1 MKQRLITGSILVLV
15 LGLITYF
22 GEGTFRFLF
31 TGLCLIL
38 SGVAAWE
45 FGKVTFKD
53 KLNSFIRYLPILFSV
68 GFTLLNL
75 LVFELIWLWFTYSI
89 VYLLGIFLV
98 YILLYVF
105 ISNIT
110 YKDIANSFLTITYTS
125 LGFIAFGILRHLS
138 IYLIIYLFLVAMLT
152 DVFAYL
158 IGIKFG
164 KHRLAVKISPKKS
177 IEGAVAG
184 LVIGGLLAGLFAY
197 QANIFVGVHIILVFL
212 ITFALS
218 AISQIGDLVASKF
231 KREVGIKDY
240 SQLFPGHGGVL
251 DRFDSSMFLAVF
263 LLIIIMVI

>member
-1 MKQRLITGSILVLV
+1 MKQRVITGSILVLV

-22 GEGTFRFLF
+22 GDGPFRFLF
-31 TGLCLIL
+31 IGLCLIL

-53 KLNSFIRYLPILFSV
+53 KLNSYIRYLPIIFSV

-75 LVFELIWLWFTYSI
+75 LIFEATWIWFVYSLIYLVGVFLI
-89 VYLLGIFLV
+89 

-105 ISNIT
+105 LENLT
-110 YKDIANSFLTITYTS
+110 AKDIANSYLTIIYTS

-138 IYLIIYLFLVAMLT
+138 IYLIIYLFLVSMLT

-177 IEGAVAG
+177 VEGAVAG
-184 LVIGGLLAGLFAY
+184 LVIGGLLAGIFAHF
-197 QANIFVGVHIILVFL
+197 ANIYNDINIVFVIL
-212 ITFALS
+212 ITFVLS

-231 KREVGIKDY
+231 KREAGIKDY
-240 SQLFPGHGGVL
+240 SRIFPGHGGVL

>member
-1 MKQRLITGSILVLV
+1 

-22 GEGTFRFLF
+22 GDGPFRFLF
-31 TGLCLIL
+31 IGLCLIL

-53 KLNSFIRYLPILFSV
+53 KLNSYIRYLPIIFSV

-75 LVFELIWLWFTYSI
+75 LIFEATWIWFVYSLIYLVGVFLI
-89 VYLLGIFLV
+89 

-105 ISNIT
+105 L
-110 YKDIANSFLTITYTS
+110 D
-125 LGFIAFGILRHLS
+125 
-138 IYLIIYLFLVAMLT
+138 
-152 DVFAYL
+152 YL

-177 IEGAVAG
+177 VEGAVAG
-184 LVIGGLLAGLFAY
+184 LVIGGLLAGIFAHF
-197 QANIFVGVHIILVFL
+197 ANIYNDINIVFVIL
-212 ITFALS
+212 ITFVLS

-231 KREVGIKDY
+231 KREAGIKDY
-240 SQLFPGHGGVL
+240 SRIFPGHGGVL

>member
-1 MKQRLITGSILVLV
+1 MKQRVITGSILVLV

-22 GEGTFRFLF
+22 GEGPLRFLF
-31 TGLCLIL
+31 MGLCLIL

-53 KLNSFIRYLPILFSV
+53 KLNSYIRYLPIIFSV

-75 LVFELIWLWFTYSI
+75 LVFESSWWFSYSTI
-89 VYLLGIFLV
+89 YLFGVFIF
-98 YILLYVF
+98 YILSYVF
-105 ISNIT
+105 VSDLT
-110 YKDIANSFLTITYTS
+110 AKDIANSYLTIIYTS

-138 IYLIIYLFLVAMLT
+138 IYLIIYLFLVSMLT

-177 IEGAVAG
+177 VEGAVAG
-184 LVIGGLLAGLFAY
+184 LVIGGILAGIFAHF
-197 QANIFVGVHIILVFL
+197 ANIYNDINIVFVIL
-212 ITFALS
+212 ITFVLS

-231 KREVGIKDY
+231 KREAGIKDY
-240 SQLFPGHGGVL
+240 SQIFPGHGGVL

>member
-1 MKQRLITGSILVLV
+1 MKQRVITGSILVLV

-22 GEGTFRFLF
+22 GEGPLRFLF
-31 TGLCLIL
+31 TGLCLVL

-45 FGKVTFKD
+45 FGKVTFSD
-53 KLNSFIRYLPILFSV
+53 KLNSYIRYLPIVFSV

-75 LVFELIWLWFTYSI
+75 LVFEATWIWFLYSMI
-89 VYLLGIFLV
+89 YLLGVFLV

-105 ISNIT
+105 ISNLS
-110 YKDIANSFLTITYTS
+110 YKDIANSFLTIIYTS

-138 IYLIIYLFLVAMLT
+138 IYLIIYLFLVSMLT

-177 IEGAVAG
+177 VEGAVAG
-184 LVIGGLLAGLFAY
+184 LLIGGLLAGLFAY
-197 QANIFVGVHIILVFL
+197 FANFFNNMNIVLVILLTFV
-212 ITFALS
+212 LS

-240 SQLFPGHGGVL
+240 SQIFPGHGGVL